1 MAGRDLQHVAST
13 GVLIITVRWLVW
25 QPALVPCRT
34 LASVERWCEPLPTA
48 ARGQAQLLAFP
59 PSDALVL
66 GRLAELVNPSVH
78 ERPQSRFQ
86 QNPSV
91 DCGQLRLIADDR
103 LRHDGGVLTH
113 TEQR

>member
-1 MAGRDLQHVAST
+1 MRVTELTTLTSFSSASN
-13 GVLIITVRWLVW
+13 GGANHYR
-25 QPALVPCRT
+25 PR
-34 LASVERWCEPLPTA
+34 
-48 ARGQAQLLAFP
+48 RGQAQLLAS

-78 ERPQSRFQ
+78 ERPQPRFQ
-86 QNPSV
+86 KNPSV

-113 TEQR
+113 SEQR